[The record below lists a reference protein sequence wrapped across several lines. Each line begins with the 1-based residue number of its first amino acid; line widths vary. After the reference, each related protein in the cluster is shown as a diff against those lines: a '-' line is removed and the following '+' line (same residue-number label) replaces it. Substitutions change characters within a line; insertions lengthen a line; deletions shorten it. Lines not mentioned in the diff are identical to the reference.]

1 MAELTNRAERD
12 TPAAIMPEGWD
23 VLALHLGLVVC
34 AAAAVQVSGWQAL
47 EVSLPLVALVAAL
60 FGLLLARSA
69 IVDALAHLVALVAGI
84 IFASLIVAVPHPE
97 LGARL
102 PSRVKSLIQLEW
114 HWYLGHP
121 ILETNQRLL
130 MSVLM
135 AAMVWLVTYLA
146 AWTLFRRG
154 WVFASLLI
162 PGFLLLIN
170 LGYAPRAHTW
180 PLIAYLILG
189 GTLAARF
196 HLVARQRD
204 WSRLRIPSPDSFAS
218 RFFTIGIVVAILA
231 TSIGWAAPSPT
242 VQRVLEPLLSRVQQP
257 IDAIQQKSD
266 DLWSNATGTNG
277 TGTVEAG
284 SYSSFANAFSIGG
297 PLKLSDQPALL
308 LKAPAAEYLAAQHYD
323 VYSGHG
329 WSTDVEST
337 FNPDGPD
344 GRTYSPEM
352 TFAPGQRVLL
362 SSEVNQQRAEIDGTI
377 VVLTPTG
384 KIMLSPELYR
394 SSSQPASVR
403 MSWRQLKDERF
414 SLADDEL
421 GQLPPDLQRIARLV
435 RHADFGSDVV
445 NGLPQAL
452 DVSDQDE
459 INAELAQLRQRFL
472 DVRYDIDANGMATD
486 LVVSGQLPVYD
497 DVEIVFSRQPLGV
510 GSTYEYTALAS
521 TASPDQLR
529 NAGTDYPGYVERRY
543 LQLPT
548 TITPRTTQLA
558 HSLTASTDTPFDAAM
573 AIQDYLRSHITYNEN
588 VPVPPKDQDV
598 VDYVLFDNPQGYC
611 EYYAT
616 SMVVMLRAL
625 GIPARLVAGYYP
637 GTLDPQQGGYL
648 YRQKNAHAW
657 VEVFFP
663 GYGWIPFEPT
673 ASRPDLAYGDQ
684 PGQSAEQAAT
694 PPVKLTPPTG
704 QQATPPGNL
713 AIAGTPP
720 ASLPGVVT
728 TPDEGGGSG
737 GNLLLAGLIV
747 AVALLAGGIATAF
760 WFLPL
765 RDLSPIDAV
774 FARLLR
780 FGRFA
785 GVPASGATT
794 PHEFAESLGDRIPS
808 TRAPAM
814 KIVDVYEVNRYGDQ
828 RADGRLVAL
837 AAQEWHR
844 LRGQALKVIFRR
856 RRRRA
861 KGK

>member
-1 MAELTNRAERD
+1 
-12 TPAAIMPEGWD
+12 MPEGWD
-23 VLALHLGLVVC
+23 VLILHLGLIVC

-47 EVSLPLVALVAAL
+47 EVSLPLVAVVAAL

-69 IVDALAHLVALVAGI
+69 VVDALAHLLSLGAGLV
-84 IFASLIVAVPHPE
+84 FASLIVAVPHPE
-97 LGARL
+97 LGVRL
-102 PSRVKSLIQLEW
+102 PARVKSLILLEW
-114 HWYLGHP
+114 HWYLGRP
-121 ILETNQRLL
+121 ILESNQRLL

-146 AWTLFRRG
+146 TWTLFRRG

-170 LGYAPRAHTW
+170 LGYAPSAHTW
-180 PLIAYLILG
+180 PLVAYLILG

-196 HLVARQRD
+196 HLYARQRD
-204 WSRLRIPSPDSFAS
+204 WSRLRIPSPESFAS
-218 RFFTIGIVVAILA
+218 RFFTIGVVVAIIA

-242 VQRVLEPLLSRVQQP
+242 VQHALEPLMSRVQQP
-257 IDAIQQKSD
+257 IDAIQQKTD
-266 DLWSNATGTNG
+266 DLWTNATGTTGEG
-277 TGTVEAG
+277 TAEAG
-284 SYSSFANAFSIGG
+284 SYSSFANSFSIGG

-308 LKAPAAEYLAAQHYD
+308 LKSPEAEYLAAQHYD

-362 SSEVNQQRAEIDGTI
+362 SNEVNQQRIETDGTI

-414 SLADDEL
+414 SLADDAL
-421 GQLPPDLQRIARLV
+421 GRLPPDLQRIARLV
-435 RHADFGSDVV
+435 RHADFGADVADGV
-445 NGLPQAL
+445 PQAL
-452 DVSDQDE
+452 DTADQDE
-459 INAELAQLRQRFL
+459 INAELEQLRQRFL
-472 DVRYDIDANGMATD
+472 DVRYEVDANGMATD
-486 LVVSGQLPVYD
+486 LVVTGQLPVYD
-497 DVEIVFSRQPLGV
+497 DVEIVFSRQPLQV
-510 GSTYEYTALAS
+510 GSTYQYTALAS

-529 NAGTDYPGYVERRY
+529 SAGTDYPDYVQQRY
-543 LQLPT
+543 LQLPN

-558 HSLTASTDTPFDAAM
+558 HSLTASTDNPFDAAK
-573 AIQDYLRSHITYNEN
+573 AIEEYLRSHITYNEN
-588 VPVPPKDQDV
+588 VLMPPKDQDV

-637 GTLDPQQGGYL
+637 GAPDPEQGGYL
-648 YRQKNAHAW
+648 YREKNAHAW

-684 PGQSAEQAAT
+684 LDQSGQATAT
-694 PPVKLTPPTG
+694 PPTE
-704 QQATPPGNL
+704 
-713 AIAGTPP
+713 GTPP
-720 ASLPGVVT
+720 AEQQGTPPNDLTVSATPPANLPAMVT
-728 TPDEGGGSG
+728 KASDDGGNG

-747 AVALLAGGIATAF
+747 AAVLIAGGIAASF
-760 WFLPL
+760 WYLPL
-765 RDLSPIDAV
+765 RGLSPVDAI

-785 GVPASGATT
+785 GVPADGATT
-794 PHEFAESLGDRIPS
+794 PHEFAESLGERIPS
-808 TRAPAM
+808 TRMPAM
-814 KIVDVYEVNRYGDQ
+814 KIVDVYEVSRYGNHQ
-828 RADGRLVAL
+828 ADARLSAL

-844 LRGQALKVIFRR
+844 LRGQALRLIFRR
-856 RRRRA
+856 RRTR
-861 KGK
+861 GKR